1 MRIQTLLIPVMLLTQ
16 AVFAY
21 AENDP
26 IVEKGAKVQ
35 KLAGDFRFTEGPAWD
50 RTGTLY
56 FSDIPNN
63 KIHTWSEK
71 KGLGTFKVLE
81 GSCNGLIFDKA
92 GNLIV
97 CQPTGR
103 AVIKIT
109 PSGEESIIADS
120 YQGKKLNSPNDLWID
135 PSGGIYFTDPRY
147 GNMDDLQQGGFH
159 VYYIHPDG
167 KKVDRVLDNLVKP
180 NGVIGSADG
189 KKLYVADPGAKK
201 SYVYEI
207 VSPGKLT
214 NRKLAADA
222 GSDGLVLDERGNFY
236 VTGKEIRVFSPD
248 AKEIA
253 TIPLPE
259 GAANMTLSGPDG
271 KTLYITARTSLYSI
285 KLNVK
290 SGSDPFA
297 KR

>member
-1 MRIQTLLIPVMLLTQ
+1 MRVLILLILT
-16 AVFAY
+16 VLFPLSGNCFALD
-21 AENDP
+21 EGVVSN
-26 IVEKGAKVQ
+26 GAKVQ

-50 RTGTLY
+50 RNGTLY
-56 FSDIPNN
+56 FSDIPN
-63 KIHTWSEK
+63 KTIHTWSEE
-71 KGLGTFKVLE
+71 KGLGTFKVLK
-81 GSCNGLIFDKA
+81 GSCNGLIFDKS

-109 PSGEESIIADS
+109 PQGDVSTIADS

-135 PSGGIYFTDPRY
+135 SAGGIYFTDPRY

-167 KKVDRVLDNLVKP
+167 KKIERVLDNLVKP
-180 NGVIGSADG
+180 NGIIGSADG

-207 VSPGKLT
+207 VGPGKLA
-214 NRKLAADA
+214 NRKLAANA

-236 VTGKEIRVFSPD
+236 VTGKAIRIFSPE

-259 GAANMTLSGPDG
+259 NAANMTLGGPDG
-271 KTLYITARTSLYSI
+271 KTLYITAQTGLYSI
-285 KLNVK
+285 NLNVK

-297 KR
+297 K